1 MSRKYIDVRITALS
15 DADIKD
21 ILILLRKIQWC
32 GEAGASRNIPI
43 NVDGDGSGYY
53 DFNLI
58 EDGEKIK
65 NLNEIVKLDEEKLKK
80 VSDGDDFET
89 TYLGE

>member
-58 EDGEKIK
+58 E
-65 NLNEIVKLDEEKLKK
+65 EKLKK